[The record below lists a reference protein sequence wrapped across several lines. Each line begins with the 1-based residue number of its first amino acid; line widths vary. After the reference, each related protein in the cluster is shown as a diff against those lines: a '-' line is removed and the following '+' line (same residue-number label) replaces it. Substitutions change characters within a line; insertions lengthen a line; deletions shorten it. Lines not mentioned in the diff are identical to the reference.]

1 MRFLIALIISCLSLS
16 IGLAVAASDSPLERL
31 LRLQVFN
38 QAFEGFDYYHVT
50 IEDDRPQADGSR
62 EVTAV
67 ASGRFLESTKR
78 IKVRLL
84 IVGDQVLGGQV
95 LEGIGLPPC
104 LAPGQSRTS

>member
-1 MRFLIALIISCLSLS
+1 MRIRIALLVSGLFLSA
-16 IGLAVAASDSPLERL
+16 GLAAAASEPPLERL

-38 QAFEGFDYYHVT
+38 HAFEGFDYYYVT
-50 IEDDRPQADGSR
+50 IEDDRPQTDGSR

-78 IKVRLL
+78 MKVRLL

-95 LEGIGLPPC
+95 LEGTGLPPC
-104 LAPGQSRTS
+104 LAPGQGRTS